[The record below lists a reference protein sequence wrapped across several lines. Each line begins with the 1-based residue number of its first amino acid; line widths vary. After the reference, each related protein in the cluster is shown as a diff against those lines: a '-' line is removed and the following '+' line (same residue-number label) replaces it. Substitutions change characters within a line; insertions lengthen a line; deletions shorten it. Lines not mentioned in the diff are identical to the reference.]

1 MRVGILSDTHDQ
13 LTRTQRALNLL
24 QDSGVEALIHC
35 GDFTSPEIVTACC
48 VLPLYFVFGNNDSH
62 SVPHLRLAGEAAGAK
77 CLGWGGIVELAGK
90 RIGVTHGHMTTDLR
104 AVLKESPDYLLSGH
118 SHQAS
123 DHMEGTLRRIN
134 PGALHRAS
142 EFTVA
147 TLDLITDQL
156 QFITVPR

>member
-13 LTRTQRALNLL
+13 LTRTQRAVNLL
-24 QDSGVEALIHC
+24 QDSGVDVLIHC

-48 VLPLYFVFGNNDSH
+48 VLPLYFVFGNNDSD
-62 SVPHLRLAGEAAGAK
+62 SVPLLRWAGDEAGAT

-90 RIGVTHGHMTTDLR
+90 RIGVTHGHLTTDLR
-104 AVLKESPDYLLSGH
+104 AILNEAPDYLLSGH
-118 SHQAS
+118 SHHAS
-123 DHMEGTLRRIN
+123 DDLEDTVRCIN

-156 QFITVPR
+156 QFIRVPR